1 MAKIKVVE
9 KNSFIWGVHWAAK
22 SWLHHY
28 IRYFGVN
35 VPPAMAA
42 SYKQQVVMD
51 YTCFKEVLQKLS
63 SEACFYRLQL
73 LVSRVNADHL
83 NWSHCENQTESST
96 LDSIC

>member
-63 SEACFYRLQL
+63 SEAALK
-73 LVSRVNADHL
+73 LVFTDCS
-83 NWSHCENQTESST
+83 C
-96 LDSIC
+96 